1 MIFLQNAQSQ
11 STLSSSQSTLWQ
23 NGADGAASHPKASEL
38 LRVLNLPL
46 HTGRLR
52 SDETGVRVPLLR
64 FCACGYS
71 SNVTELW
78 CVYLFKSK
86 FLKK

>member
-1 MIFLQNAQSQ
+1 MVFLQNAQSQ

-52 SDETGVRVPLLR
+52 SNETGVRVPLLR
-64 FCACGYS
+64 FCACGYN
-71 SNVTELW
+71 SNVTEL
-78 CVYLFKSK
+78 
-86 FLKK
+86 